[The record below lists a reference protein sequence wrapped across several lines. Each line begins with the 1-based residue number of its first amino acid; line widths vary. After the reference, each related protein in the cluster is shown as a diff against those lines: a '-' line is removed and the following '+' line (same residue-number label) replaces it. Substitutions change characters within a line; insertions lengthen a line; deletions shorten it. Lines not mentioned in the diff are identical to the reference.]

1 MGLNE
6 LQRRILKLKEEKNA
20 VLLVHNYQ
28 VPEIQVIAD
37 HLGNSLELG
46 A

>member
-6 LQRRILKLKEEKNA
+6 LQRRILKLKEEKNS

-28 VPEIQVIAD
+28 VPEIQVIDD
-37 HLGNSLELG
+37 HLGDNLELG